1 MKKLLLLSLFMILG
15 FGWAQA
21 QTEVRVTVE
30 NQRIVGDKF
39 YFDVMLSDTT
49 GSPFYL
55 GYADIVIDNVLD
67 NGAFNSAAIS
77 YVAGSTTLWNAG
89 GTTATGYNASTV
101 NPALGSGANSDRILI
116 NVDFPSFTGQTG
128 AGGFDGVIARIDG
141 TSRRLGTFMIS
152 ANSKNAFVPDHI
164 FHTSGAGIK
173 TKIYEAAATTPW
185 NQTRITSAN
194 AFLLTSSDVL
204 ATAPATFP
212 ADFPSNFS
220 ESILSSTSISLSW
233 TNGTHD
239 GVILLY
245 RRSNTLTN
253 DTISNLGADTT
264 VANTLA
270 YTANSDWA
278 VASVT
283 DTHKVGTSPYAVA
296 YVGSG
301 TTVTLTN
308 LEAGVQ
314 YKYILIP
321 YNGVP
326 GFSVAYASPSLMA
339 ANADD
344 LSIDRPSVVLAPTW
358 NMAGVYMFNTPS
370 GSSTSMDVQWF
381 INDFANIATTD
392 AEWDADTD
400 SILFVAIGAATA
412 NTVAPAFG
420 TDYYPTVGKSYNID
434 ATYASGDTLGAA
446 PTAFAVARAQA
457 NAASGTVTFEGLTAE
472 TSYRIYA
479 IPMRGGATA
488 NAANYNFNGTIP
500 EDVRFTTPTPVTA
513 PGAGDLVASF
523 NGNPGGTDTL
533 KFTWTSPT
541 NAGYTGVIIV
551 AREADS
557 TTFIPVNG
565 IVYDA
570 DLNFYD
576 APDSNGNRIVYSG
589 SGTSA
594 NIVGLNPNQRYHF
607 TAIPYKGTVA
617 DSNLAYTSDGPTN
630 EWARS
635 DRHTWMTVSLR
646 ANLQGAWTGSANATG
661 LNIPASHPYDST
673 DFFNYNGAE
682 QYVAANV
689 PSAVDW
695 VLVEL
700 RRVEVNEPIDSAYL
714 PKVPGSG
721 PSVNI
726 GRRVGLLLADG
737 SIVDTANNENM
748 LFQIAEE
755 GKYYAVVYHRNHIP
769 IMMATGVDTG
779 KNILKSG
786 AGNMTLPANVLGS
799 GTANF
804 ILDGGVVFMAAGNAD
819 KSDFVID
826 AADRTNIWAARN
838 QSNPNLYILEDVKF
852 DGDDLGEVDATDR
865 AVVWNNREK
874 EAAELITKLTV
885 TP

>member
-39 YFDVMLSDTT
+39 YFDVMLRAPSDT
-49 GSPFYL
+49 FYL
-55 GYADIVIDNVLD
+55 GYADIVLD
-67 NGAFNSAAIS
+67 NIIDLGAFTTPTIS
-77 YVAGSTTLWNAG
+77 YVANSTTLLNDD
-89 GTTATGYNASTV
+89 GTLATGYNATTV
-101 NPALGSGANSDRILI
+101 NPALGNGANEDRILI
-116 NVDFPSFTGQTG
+116 NVDFPTFSGQTG
-128 AGGFDGVIARIDG
+128 AGGFNGVIAKID
-141 TSRRLGTFMIS
+141 TATKRLGTFVIS
-152 ANSKNAFVPDHI
+152 TNSKNAFLPNHV

-173 TKIYEAAATTPW
+173 TKIYQAGRTTPW
-185 NQTRITSAN
+185 NQTRITSGN
-194 AFLLTSSDVL
+194 AFLLASADVID
-204 ATAPATFP
+204 TAPATYP

-253 DTISNLGADTT
+253 DTINNLGADTT

-479 IPMRGGATA
+479 IPMRGGAV

-551 AREADS
+551 AREAGP
-557 TTFIPVNG
+557 TNFTPVNG

-689 PSAVDW
+689 PNAVDW
-695 VLVEL
+695 VLIEI
-700 RRVEVNEPIDSAYL
+700 RRIEVGGSVDTANLS
-714 PKVPGSG
+714 KVPGTG
-721 PSVNI
+721 PAVNV
-726 GRRVGLLLADG
+726 GRRVGLLKQDG

-748 LFQIAEE
+748 LFQIEKE
-755 GKYYAVVYHRNHIP
+755 GKYYAVIYHRNHIP
-769 IMMATGVDTG
+769 IMMALGVDTG
-779 KNILKSG
+779 KNIISSG
-786 AGNMTLPANVLGS
+786 AGDKPGDLTLATNVLGTS
-799 GTANF
+799 TTNF
-804 ILDGGVVFMAAGNAD
+804 NVDGPVAFMTAGNAD
-819 KSDFVID
+819 KSDFLID
-826 AADRTNIWAARN
+826 GNDRTRIWAARN
-838 QSNPNLYILEDVKF
+838 QSDPNLYILEDVKF

-865 AVVWNNREK
+865 AVVWNNRNK
-874 EAAELITKLTV
+874 SAAAVITE
-885 TP
+885 P

>member
-1 MKKLLLLSLFMILG
+1 MKKLLLLSLFMLTG

-21 QTEVRVTVE
+21 QTQVKVTIE
-30 NQRIVGDKF
+30 NQRIVGDDF
-39 YFDVMLSDTT
+39 YFDVMLADTT
-49 GSPFYL
+49 GSPFFL
-55 GYADIVIDNVLD
+55 GYADIVLTNILPA
-67 NGAFNSAAIS
+67 GAFNSPTIA
-77 YVAGSTTLWNAG
+77 YVANSTTLLNED
-89 GTTATGYNASTV
+89 GTTATGYNSSTV
-101 NPALGSGANSDRILI
+101 NPALGSGANANRILI
-116 NVDFPSFTGQTG
+116 NVDFPAFSNQAQFE
-128 AGGFDGVIARIDG
+128 DRVARVDG
-141 TSRRLGTFMIS
+141 TIRRLGTFMVS
-152 ANSKNAFVPDHI
+152 ANSKNAFVPNHE
-164 FHTSGAGIK
+164 FHTSGVGIK

-185 NQTRITSAN
+185 NQTRIISAN

-204 ATAPATFP
+204 ATAPAAYPANFP
-212 ADFPSNFS
+212 TNFS

-253 DTISNLGADTT
+253 DTINNLGADTT

-326 GFSVAYASPSLMA
+326 GFSVAYASPALMA

-370 GSSTSMDVQWF
+370 GSSTSMDVKWF
-381 INDFANIATTD
+381 INNFANIATTD
-392 AEWDADTD
+392 TAWNADTD
-400 SILFVAIGAATA
+400 SILFVAIGAASA
-412 NTVAPAFG
+412 NIVAPAL
-420 TDYYPTVGKSYNID
+420 TSSYYPTVGKSYNIN
-434 ATYASGDTLGAA
+434 AAYASGDTLGAV

-457 NAASGTVTFEGLTAE
+457 NADSGTITFEGLTAE

-488 NAANYNFNGTIP
+488 NAANYNFTGTIP
-500 EDVRFTTPTPVTA
+500 QDVRFTTPTPVTA
-513 PGAGDLVASF
+513 PDAGDLVASF
-523 NGNPGGTDTL
+523 NGNPAGSDTL
-533 KFTWTSPT
+533 KFTWTLPT
-541 NAGYTGVIIV
+541 NSGYTGVIIL
-551 AREADS
+551 AREFAA
-557 TTFIPVNG
+557 TNFIPVNG
-565 IVYDA
+565 VVYDA

-594 NIVGLNPNQRYHF
+594 NVFGLNPNQRYHF

-630 EWARS
+630 LWSRS

-646 ANLQGAWTGSANATG
+646 ANLQGAWAGTANATG

-673 DFFNYNGAE
+673 DFFNYNGNE

-689 PSAVDW
+689 PNAVDW

-700 RRVEVNEPIDSAYL
+700 RRVELGQPVDSAYL
-714 PKVPGSG
+714 AKVPGSG

-737 SIVDTANNENM
+737 SIVDTANNGNM
-748 LFQIAEE
+748 LFQITQE

-779 KNILKSG
+779 KNILATG
-786 AGNMTLPANVLGS
+786 VGNMTVPANVLGTS
-799 GTANF
+799 TTNF
-804 ILDGGVVFMAAGNAD
+804 IVDGGVAFMAAGNAD
-819 KSDFVID
+819 KSNFVID
-826 AADRTNIWAARN
+826 GSDRTNIWAARN

-865 AVVWNNREK
+865 AVVWNNRDK
-874 EAAELITKLTV
+874 AAAAVVTTV
-885 TP
+885 SIP